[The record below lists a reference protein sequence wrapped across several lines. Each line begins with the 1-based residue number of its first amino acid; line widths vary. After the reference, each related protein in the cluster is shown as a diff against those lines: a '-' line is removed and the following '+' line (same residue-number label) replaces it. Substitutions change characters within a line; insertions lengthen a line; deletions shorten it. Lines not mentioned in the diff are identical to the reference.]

1 MRPSWWRDGCPGG
14 ERIHLQWGRSEFN
27 PWFGK
32 IPWRRAWQ
40 STPVFLLGESHE
52 QRSLV
57 GYSPK
62 ESDTTEQL
70 SMHIRTDD
78 YRLSAEAVSV
88 ESDFSIALGFCTT
101 YRCRVAIHRV
111 P

>member
-1 MRPSWWRDGCPGG
+1 M
-14 ERIHLQWGRSEFN
+14 
-27 PWFGK
+27 
-32 IPWRRAWQ
+32 
-40 STPVFLLGESHE
+40 
-52 QRSLV
+52 